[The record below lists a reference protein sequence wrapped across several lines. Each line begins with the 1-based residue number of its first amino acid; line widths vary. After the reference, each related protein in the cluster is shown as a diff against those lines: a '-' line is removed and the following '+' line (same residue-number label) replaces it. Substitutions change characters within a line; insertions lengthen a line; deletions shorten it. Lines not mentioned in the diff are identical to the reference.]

1 MKNRGFPFHME
12 RTERIAG
19 WIWLPVHMFA
29 LSFLVAL
36 IAKGL
41 ASGGTVLSDS
51 HVTLIYYGISFA
63 FVLIIMFR
71 YLRASFRELC
81 DHKLDSLQ
89 ALIIGYVLYYV
100 LGYLVAALLGLTSL
114 NLSNPND
121 DLVIQQTKLNP
132 NVMTVVSVLLAP
144 VAEEVL
150 FRGVAYGTQRGK
162 SMFLAYLVSVALF
175 AVYHM
180 WSFLLDGYGWQIF
193 LYMLQYVPGG
203 IALAWCYEKS
213 KNIWAPIFLHMAI
226 NFITLTITVG

>member
-1 MKNRGFPFHME
+1 M
-12 RTERIAG
+12 
-19 WIWLPVHMFA
+19 
-29 LSFLVAL
+29 
-36 IAKGL
+36 
-41 ASGGTVLSDS
+41 LSDS
-51 HVTLIYYGISFA
+51 YVTLIYYGISFA

-71 YLRASFRELC
+71 FLRASFRELC
-81 DHKLDSLQ
+81 GHKLDSLQ

-150 FRGVAYGTQRGK
+150 FRGVAYGTLRGK
-162 SMFLAYLVSVALF
+162 GTFLAYLVSVALF

-180 WSFLLDGYGWQIF
+180 WSFLLDGYGWQIL